1 MKQYTLTITCD
12 EFNVADS
19 LRELANIM
27 EERDERNYTYDVQ
40 TEHFIASIDEWET
53 DD

>member
-12 EFNVADS
+12 EGCVADS

-27 EERDERNYTYDVQ
+27 EERDECNYTYDVQ
-40 TEHFIASIDEWET
+40 TEHFNASIDEWE
-53 DD
+53 DE